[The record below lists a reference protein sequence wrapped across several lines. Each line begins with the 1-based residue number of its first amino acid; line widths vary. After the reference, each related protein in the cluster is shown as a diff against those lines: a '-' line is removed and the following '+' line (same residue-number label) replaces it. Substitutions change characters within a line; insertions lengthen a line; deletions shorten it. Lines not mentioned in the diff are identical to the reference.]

1 MARESQST
9 SSSEED
15 EEISSD
21 SGPSDSSEEYAIE
34 RPDEDDDDDGEEED
48 DGDAGESTAHHLPSD
63 GDLKS
68 KNVDALL
75 RGNLVVRRQ
84 SLLPRV
90 LSVTEGAAVCRKPF
104 KPPCSSGYDNGKE
117 DLARR
122 LWARKRFVPW
132 GTSRPALVAIAKPLG
147 IIRTESD
154 GADVEEET
162 VTLPPGIEPLVLW
175 QPEESEDGPNNL
187 VPIVVDP
194 LLVRFLRPHQRE
206 GVQFMFE
213 CVSGLYSAANING
226 CILADDMG
234 LGKTLQSITLLYTLL
249 RQGFDGKPMVK
260 KAIIVTPTSLVSNW
274 EAEIKKWVGQ
284 RVQLIALCESS
295 RDDVVSG
302 IDSFINPCSF
312 LRVLI
317 VSYETFRMH
326 SSKFCQSEACD
337 LLICDEA
344 HRLKNDQTITN
355 RALAALSCKRRI
367 LLSGTPMQNDLE
379 EFFAMVNFTNPGILG
394 DVAYFRR
401 YYETPI
407 ICGRE
412 PTSSEEEKKLAAE
425 RSSELSAKVN
435 QFILRRTN
443 ALLSNHL
450 PPKVKKVITEE
461 TKQTKI
467 LAYITAL
474 KKLCNHPKLIYD
486 TIKSGSPGTTGFE
499 DCMRFFPPEMFSG
512 RSGSWTGGDGAWVEL
527 SGKMHVLARLLAHL
541 RQRTD
546 DRIVLVSNY
555 TQTLDLFAQL
565 CRERRYPYLRL
576 DGTTSI
582 GKRQKLVNRFNDS
595 TKDEFVF
602 LLSSK
607 AGGCGLNLI
616 GGNRLVLFDPDW
628 NPANDKQAAAR
639 VWRDGQKKRVYIY
652 RFLSTGTIE
661 EKVYQRQMSK
671 EGLQKVIQQ
680 EQVDSVM
687 GQGNVFSTEDLRDL
701 FTFYDSVSRF
711 VSNIFS
717 SVPEIEVT
725 QDGRSEIHEKMNCN
739 RCKNYGTGS
748 ENIAEQ
754 EESESENRSS
764 GSDQEVFDIGGFA
777 GIAGCLDKLKSSEK
791 QVGSPLEED
800 LVSWGHH
807 FHSESVPDAILQASA
822 GDEVTFVFTNQVDG
836 KLVPIE
842 SKEREGSKRQNIGKV
857 SHLTEREGNKMQNSM
872 KQNLVSKSNFL
883 SKHHKP
889 LNSVSSN
896 RNSLMPPPPSST
908 SPTPL
913 QAKIYFTNGRGKN
926 GDNKAEME
934 LKPGLSALVTGG
946 ASGIGKA
953 LCLTLAGKGVFVT
966 IVDFSEEKGKEVA
979 SLVEKE
985 NSKFHQNLGFPSAIS
1000 VKCDVTSL
1008 RDLTSAFEKHVST
1021 FGGLDICI
1029 NSAGIGTPASFWKD
1043 QTDGSKTWRHA
1054 VNVNLIAIKHMQ
1066 ALQKPGVIVNMGS
1079 SAGLYPMNK
1088 DPVYSA
1094 SKGGVVMFTRSLA
1107 PYKRQGIRVNVICP
1121 EYVQTELGEK
1131 AGHKYVN
1138 LAGGYLKMETVVEGV
1153 LELIMDDSRAGSCLW
1168 VTNRRGKE
1176 YWPSPTEEAK
1186 YLFQSSSSSG
1196 EKNSFRA
1203 PLSAQLPQ
1211 SFEKVVVHKL
1221 SHNFRDATHIVRAQL
1236 KLPIESGHVLL
1247 KIIYAGVNASD
1258 VNFSSGRYFLG
1269 NKKDISSLLPF
1280 DAGFEAVGIIAAVGD
1295 SVSNLEVGTPAAIM
1309 VYGGYAEFMA
1319 VPSKHIL
1326 PIGRPDPEVVAMLT
1340 SGLTASIALEKV
1352 GQMESGKVVLV
1363 TAAAGG
1369 TGQFAVQLAK
1379 LAGNKVVATC
1389 GGKDKAR
1396 LLKDLGVDRVID
1408 YRTEDI
1414 KTVLKEEFPKGVDI
1428 VYESVGGDMFDL
1440 CLNALAIRGRLI
1452 VIGMISQYQGE
1463 HGWMPKNYPGLV
1475 EKLLTK
1481 SQTVGGFFLPQYSYL
1496 WKEHLDKLYNLYSSG
1511 KLKVAIDPKRF
1522 LGLRSVADAV
1532 EHLHSGKSS
1541 GKVVVCIDPTFE
1553 QQMAK
1558 L

>member
-1 MARESQST
+1 MARERRST
-9 SSSEED
+9 SSTDED
-15 EEISSD
+15 EEISS
-21 SGPSDSSEEYAIE
+21 GSDSSDSSDEFAVDCSEEE
-34 RPDEDDDDDGEEED
+34 EEGEVEENDDDG
-48 DGDAGESTAHHLPSD
+48 GESPAHHPPSD

-104 KPPCSSGYDNGKE
+104 KPPCSYGYSNGKE
-117 DLARR
+117 NLARR

-132 GTSRPALVAIAKPLG
+132 GSLTPALVAIAKPLG
-147 IIRTESD
+147 IARPESD
-154 GADVEEET
+154 EADIVEEI
-162 VTLPPGIEPLVLW
+162 VTLPPGVEPLVLW
-175 QPEESEDGPNNL
+175 QPEQSEDGPIEV
-187 VPIVVDP
+187 VPIAVDP

-302 IDSFINPCSF
+302 IDSFTSPRS
-312 LRVLI
+312 LLQVLI

-394 DVAYFRR
+394 DVAFFRR

-425 RSSELSAKVN
+425 RSSELSAIVN

-450 PPKVKKVITEE
+450 PPKIVEVVCCKLTPLQSELYNHFIHSKNVKKVITEE

-582 GKRQKLVNRFNDS
+582 SKRQKLVNRFNDS

-680 EQVDSVM
+680 EQVDSVK

-701 FTFYDSVSRF
+701 FTFYDNV
-711 VSNIFS
+711 
-717 SVPEIEVT
+717 
-725 QDGRSEIHEKMNCN
+725 RSEIHGKMNCN
-739 RCKNYGTGS
+739 RCKNDGS
-748 ENIAEQ
+748 ENIGEQ
-754 EESESENRSS
+754 ERCESENGSY

-807 FHSESVPDAILQASA
+807 FHSESVPDSILQASA
-822 GDEVTFVFTNQVDG
+822 GGEVTFVFTNQVDG

-842 SKEREGSKRQNIGKV
+842 SKVNPRMQEREGGKSQNIGKKFFDDN
-857 SHLTEREGNKMQNSM
+857 T
-872 KQNLVSKSNFL
+872 
-883 SKHHKP
+883 
-889 LNSVSSN
+889 
-896 RNSLMPPPPSST
+896 T
-908 SPTPL
+908 TII
-913 QAKIYFTNGRGKN
+913 IYFTH
-926 GDNKAEME
+926 
-934 LKPGLSALVTGG
+934 P
-946 ASGIGKA
+946 
-953 LCLTLAGKGVFVT
+953 
-966 IVDFSEEKGKEVA
+966 
-979 SLVEKE
+979 
-985 NSKFHQNLGFPSAIS
+985 
-1000 VKCDVTSL
+1000 
-1008 RDLTSAFEKHVST
+1008 
-1021 FGGLDICI
+1021 
-1029 NSAGIGTPASFWKD
+1029 
-1043 QTDGSKTWRHA
+1043 
-1054 VNVNLIAIKHMQ
+1054 
-1066 ALQKPGVIVNMGS
+1066 
-1079 SAGLYPMNK
+1079 
-1088 DPVYSA
+1088 
-1094 SKGGVVMFTRSLA
+1094 FTR
-1107 PYKRQGIRVNVICP
+1107 Y
-1121 EYVQTELGEK
+1121 
-1131 AGHKYVN
+1131 
-1138 LAGGYLKMETVVEGV
+1138 
-1153 LELIMDDSRAGSCLW
+1153 
-1168 VTNRRGKE
+1168 
-1176 YWPSPTEEAK
+1176 
-1186 YLFQSSSSSG
+1186 
-1196 EKNSFRA
+1196 
-1203 PLSAQLPQ
+1203 
-1211 SFEKVVVHKL
+1211 
-1221 SHNFRDATHIVRAQL
+1221 
-1236 KLPIESGHVLL
+1236 
-1247 KIIYAGVNASD
+1247 
-1258 VNFSSGRYFLG
+1258 
-1269 NKKDISSLLPF
+1269 
-1280 DAGFEAVGIIAAVGD
+1280 
-1295 SVSNLEVGTPAAIM
+1295 
-1309 VYGGYAEFMA
+1309 
-1319 VPSKHIL
+1319 
-1326 PIGRPDPEVVAMLT
+1326 T
-1340 SGLTASIALEKV
+1340 S
-1352 GQMESGKVVLV
+1352 
-1363 TAAAGG
+1363 
-1369 TGQFAVQLAK
+1369 
-1379 LAGNKVVATC
+1379 
-1389 GGKDKAR
+1389 
-1396 LLKDLGVDRVID
+1396 
-1408 YRTEDI
+1408 
-1414 KTVLKEEFPKGVDI
+1414 
-1428 VYESVGGDMFDL
+1428 
-1440 CLNALAIRGRLI
+1440 
-1452 VIGMISQYQGE
+1452 
-1463 HGWMPKNYPGLV
+1463 
-1475 EKLLTK
+1475 
-1481 SQTVGGFFLPQYSYL
+1481 
-1496 WKEHLDKLYNLYSSG
+1496 
-1511 KLKVAIDPKRF
+1511 
-1522 LGLRSVADAV
+1522 
-1532 EHLHSGKSS
+1532 
-1541 GKVVVCIDPTFE
+1541 
-1553 QQMAK
+1553 
-1558 L
+1558 